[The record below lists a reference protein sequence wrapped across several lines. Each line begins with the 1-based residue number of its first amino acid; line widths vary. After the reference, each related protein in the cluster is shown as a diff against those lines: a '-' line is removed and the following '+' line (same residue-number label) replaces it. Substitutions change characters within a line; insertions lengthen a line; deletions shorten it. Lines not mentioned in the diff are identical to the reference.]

1 MINKSEPKGEILKS
15 EIGELDG
22 IEETVIRINREMAIK
37 SQLDLGCLTPFSE
50 KDIWKNAAEYLA
62 TSLWAISYAQLS
74 MFPHVL

>member
-37 SQLDLGCLTPFSE
+37 SQLDLGCLTY
-50 KDIWKNAAEYLA
+50 KDKQVEDIVKNGTME
-62 TSLWAISYAQLS
+62 S
-74 MFPHVL
+74 